1 MSSNLTNSTE
11 SDLKESMIKIGFLL
25 CSQDNSDNYNP
36 IVISIGFSQTRS
48 DLEKELEILKKNYSD
63 RLERFNSQSDNCDE
77 YIEKFEKA
85 WNKFEQ
91 KNVIPYYTSGITQSI
106 IKPQTKEEHAEY
118 KRIKDFNTRNGE
130 NNRAL
135 NHDEKCK
142 FLSAWMNLNLPAE
155 SFREFIEV
163 SEDGS
168 EILSSNYK
176 DDISYFICE
185 IGKEVKEDF

>member
-1 MSSNLTNSTE
+1 
-11 SDLKESMIKIGFLL
+11 MIKTGFLL
-25 CSQDNSDNYNP
+25 CSQDTSDKYDP
-36 IVISIGFSQTRS
+36 ILTSIGFSTDRS
-48 DLEKELEILKKNYSD
+48 ELEKELNILEKNQSD

-77 YIEKFEKA
+77 YIDKFEKA

-91 KNVIPYYTSGITQSI
+91 KNVIPYYTPGVPRPTTI
-106 IKPQTKEEHAEY
+106 PQTKEEHAEC
-118 KRIKDFNTRNGE
+118 KRIKDFNILNGKK
-130 NNRAL
+130 NRDL
-135 NHDEKCK
+135 NHNEKCK

-176 DDISYFICE
+176 DDTSYFICE
-185 IGKEVKEDF
+185 LGKEVKEEF

>member
-1 MSSNLTNSTE
+1 
-11 SDLKESMIKIGFLL
+11 MIKTGFLL
-25 CSQDNSDNYNP
+25 CSQNNSDKYDP
-36 IVISIGFSQTRS
+36 ILTSLGFSIDRS
-48 DLEKELEILKKNYSD
+48 ELEKELEILEKNFSD
-63 RLERFNSQSDNCDE
+63 RLKRFEAQSDNCDE
-77 YIEKFEKA
+77 YIDNFEKA

-91 KNVIPYYTSGITQSI
+91 KNVIPFYTSGIPRPTT
-106 IKPQTKEEHAEY
+106 KPQTKEEHAEC
-118 KRIKDFNTRNGE
+118 KRIKDFNVSNSE

-135 NHDEKCK
+135 NHSEKCK

-176 DDISYFICE
+176 DDTSYFICE
-185 IGKEVKEDF
+185 LGKEVKEEF

>member
-1 MSSNLTNSTE
+1 
-11 SDLKESMIKIGFLL
+11 MIKTGFLL
-25 CSQDNSDNYNP
+25 CSQDNSYKYDP
-36 IVISIGFSQTRS
+36 ILTSLGFSIDRS
-48 DLEKELEILKKNYSD
+48 EVEKELEILEKNYSD
-63 RLERFNSQSDNCDE
+63 RLERFETQSYNCDK

-85 WNKFEQ
+85 WNKHEQ
-91 KNVIPYYTSGITQSI
+91 KNVIPFYTSGIAQSI
-106 IKPQTKEEHAEY
+106 TKPHTKEEHAEY
-118 KRIKDFNTRNGE
+118 KRIKDFNILNGE
-130 NNRAL
+130 KNRDF

-176 DDISYFICE
+176 DDTSYFICE
-185 IGKEVKEDF
+185 IGKEVKEEF